1 LPSTQEDRPY
11 IPLDLYPLRLLVDP
25 DAKLIRAVGAENE
38 GHWAGLIAAPVT
50 YGIDSTDKI
59 RWAYISPS
67 AADRPSPRGLA
78 IAAVSVARGKE
89 PPADYPGK
97 L

>member
-25 DAKLIRAVGAENE
+25 DAKLIRAVGAEN
-38 GHWAGLIAAPVT
+38 GAIGPV
-50 YGIDSTDKI
+50 S
-59 RWAYISPS
+59 S
-67 AADRPSPRGLA
+67 LH
-78 IAAVSVARGKE
+78 
-89 PPADYPGK
+89 